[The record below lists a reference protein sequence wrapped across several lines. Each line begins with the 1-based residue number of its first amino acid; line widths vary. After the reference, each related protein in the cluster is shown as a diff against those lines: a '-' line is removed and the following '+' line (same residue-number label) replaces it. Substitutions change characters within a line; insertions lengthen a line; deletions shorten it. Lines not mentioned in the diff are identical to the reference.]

1 MTAADRA
8 NQEMVDRLI
17 AQEALWSPR
26 LIDAFRQTPRHR
38 FLERLY
44 QHGRDG
50 AWREVDV
57 TALGPAEISLVYS
70 DRALTTRLSPVPPGT
85 APVPISSSSQPSL
98 MAQMLEDLRPAPGL
112 RVLEVGAGTGYN
124 AALLAHVV
132 GPGNVVSV
140 DVDRDVLS
148 EAERHLGSLAER
160 AVRLVHADGR
170 TALSPSPFPSPPGGE
185 GKGEGEKPFD
195 RIMVTAATPDLE
207 PAWLEQLAPGGVLV
221 APLVLG
227 PGLSFVVRGTV
238 RGGVF
243 RGRLTR
249 PAYFMPLRA
258 EGEAGTGDSA
268 GLSDPGP
275 LETFLAPWAD
285 WPNARRTRLG
295 TRGLVLSLAFYG
307 LLHGLSISCQAQGD
321 ATLFGLSD
329 LVRGCTCWIGPQR
342 WHVSGT
348 AGRSLGERLWRAFLD
363 AGAPWPTE
371 FDLFADPNGRLA
383 PSGRESYARRGPSC
397 QHVWRLRETRERP
410 GTF

>member
-26 LIDAFRQTPRHR
+26 LIAAFRQTPRHR
-38 FLERLY
+38 FLERIH
-44 QHGRDG
+44 QHARDG
-50 AWREVDV
+50 SWREVDV
-57 TALGPAEISLVYS
+57 TPLGPSEIALVYS
-70 DRALTTRLSPVPPGT
+70 DRALTTRLSPASSEA
-85 APVPISSSSQPSL
+85 APVAISSSSQPSL

-112 RVLEVGAGTGYN
+112 RTLEVGAGTGYN

-132 GPGNVVSV
+132 GPGQVVSV
-140 DVDRDVLS
+140 DVDRDVLA
-148 EAERHLGSLAER
+148 EAERHLANFSER
-160 AVRLVHADGR
+160 AVRVVHADGR
-170 TALSPSPFPSPPGGE
+170 DPLTRLLLLAGG
-185 GKGEGEKPFD
+185 PLFD

-207 PAWLEQLAPGGVLV
+207 PAWLEQLAPGGLLV

-238 RGGVF
+238 RNGVF

-258 EGEAGTGDSA
+258 ERETGTGDSA

-275 LETFLAPWAD
+275 LEVFAAPWVD
-285 WPNARRTRLG
+285 WSNGRRTRLG

-307 LLHGLSISCQAQGD
+307 LLHGLSVSCQAQGD

-329 LVRGCTCWIGPQR
+329 LVRGCACWVGPQR
-342 WHVSGT
+342 WHVSGS
-348 AGRSLGERLWRAFLD
+348 AGRALGESLWRAFLD

-371 FDLFADPNGRLA
+371 FDLFADPRVRLTL
-383 PSGRESYARRGPSC
+383 SGRETYTRRGPRC
-397 QHVWRLRETRERP
+397 QHVWRLREKRERP
-410 GTF
+410 TVF

>member
-26 LIDAFRQTPRHR
+26 LIAAFRQTPRHR

-50 AWREVDV
+50 AWREIDV
-57 TALGPAEISLVYS
+57 TALGSAEISLVYS

-112 RVLEVGAGTGYN
+112 RVLEIGAGTGYN
-124 AALLAHVV
+124 AALLAQVV
-132 GPGNVVSV
+132 GSGNVISV

-148 EAERHLGSLAER
+148 EAERHLRGLPER

-170 TALSPSPFPSPPGGE
+170 AVLA
-185 GKGEGEKPFD
+185 GEKPFD

-238 RGGVF
+238 RSGVF

-275 LETFLAPWAD
+275 LEAFLAPWAD

-307 LLHGLSISCQAQGD
+307 LLHGLSIACQAQGD

-329 LVRGCTCWIGPQR
+329 LVHGCTCWVGPQR
-342 WHVSGT
+342 WHVSGS
-348 AGRSLGERLWRAFLD
+348 AGRSLGETLWRAFLG

-371 FDLFADPNGRLA
+371 FDLFADPTGRLA
-383 PSGRESYARRGPSC
+383 PSGRECYARRGARC

-410 GTF
+410 ATF